1 MNVTSYITKDY
12 ENMSNWAICE
22 NEPKTNPINPNFK
35 GKKTRRKEK
44 GELCGKIEDLELLSA
59 PAGLIGK

>member
-1 MNVTSYITKDY
+1 MAGEAGNK
-12 ENMSNWAICE
+12 
-22 NEPKTNPINPNFK
+22 PNFR

-44 GELCGKIEDLELLSA
+44 GELCGMCGKIEDLELLSA